1 MVSLNS
7 EKPVCFKSRGKNLF
21 GILHRA
27 ENNSR
32 DVGVILLNAGLQYR
46 VGPHRIY
53 VKIARRL
60 SKLGFFV
67 LRIDFPGIGDS
78 EGEIRDVHFDLFD
91 TEDTI
96 NAIDLFSKEEKIK
109 KVVLLGI
116 CAGARNAIM
125 AAIKDSRV
133 DAIISLSLPVVTDL
147 QKFSEAS
154 LPGSGAMS
162 TVVAKDRFKIWI
174 RKSLNA
180 NNWKRFIFSESEN
193 NLFSVVK
200 VLFVLV
206 SGNKN
211 KEYRKNEVFFKAFE
225 TYLSSKRKALFI
237 YGEKDTVL
245 MKEFEVKLKY
255 LIDKEKQVYEYY
267 VVPNGAHT
275 FTTVDAETDVM
286 EKTVNWLVHQYE
298 A

>member
-7 EKPVCFKSRGKNLF
+7 ETPVCFKSRGKNLF

-67 LRIDFPGIGDS
+67 LRIDFSGIGDS

-154 LPGSGAMS
+154 LPGSEAMS
-162 TVVAKDRFKIWI
+162 KVVAKDYFKVWMK
-174 RKSLNA
+174 RALSA
-180 NNWKRFIFSESEN
+180 DSWKRFISFKSEN
-193 NLFSVVK
+193 NIFSVAK
-200 VLFVLV
+200 VFFVLIT
-206 SGNKN
+206 GNKN
-211 KEYRKNEVFFKAFE
+211 REYERHKPFFDAFE
-225 TYLSSKRKALFI
+225 AFLSSKRKALFI
-237 YGEKDTVL
+237 YGEKDTIL

-275 FTTVDAETDVM
+275 FTSVDAEMDVM

-298 A
+298 V